1 VMTIDKFTG
10 EKERVPAL
18 KLRNEVLWVNE
29 NILLPFDI
37 KKGQESDLALFFD
50 KKGVPA
56 DFRLGIRNEHFR
68 SGDIGKV
75 VFRDKE
81 GRLYRDIDL
90 KGCGALRPLTMDVMQ
105 WHKDEEGRDF
115 GLMDR
120 KDAENDTKYS
130 ELFTKEGIR
139 THRSLAI
146 FKLKELPEYDAS
158 PSLRTL
164 DELRASGAL
173 EGDIEPVIQMRAFGM
188 KARVADAT
196 QKVIYIEDAVQL
208 LSHERGIDVS
218 TPDTYARWFAKTL
231 GSNIGK
237 VHALGYIHGH
247 MTAQNVTL
255 DCRLVDLDSVEPT
268 ADLNEQVRT
277 SIVETDVADGQE
289 ALGSL
294 LKTLMHYFPQQISP
308 LTQDELFRIYK
319 DSYEEVQ
326 RS

>member
-1 VMTIDKFTG
+1 
-10 EKERVPAL
+10 
-18 KLRNEVLWVNE
+18 
-29 NILLPFDI
+29 
-37 KKGQESDLALFFD
+37 
-50 KKGVPA
+50 
-56 DFRLGIRNEHFR
+56 
-68 SGDIGKV
+68 
-75 VFRDKE
+75 
-81 GRLYRDIDL
+81 
-90 KGCGALRPLTMDVMQ
+90 
-105 WHKDEEGRDF
+105 
-115 GLMDR
+115 
-120 KDAENDTKYS
+120 
-130 ELFTKEGIR
+130 
-139 THRSLAI
+139 
-146 FKLKELPEYDAS
+146 
-158 PSLRTL
+158 
-164 DELRASGAL
+164 
-173 EGDIEPVIQMRAFGM
+173 MRAFGM